1 MQATSTATAT
11 RGAPSVVLAATLVAC
26 GLVTLPLAALLTAAF
41 ISRGGEN
48 PAEFWTG
55 AMPALLGYPLA
66 AALWWRTR
74 RHSGGWL
81 LAVLGV
87 AVIVAVSWR
96 PLYEFA
102 VVVHQQWQET
112 QPGGRGYQP

>member
-1 MQATSTATAT
+1 MQATSTTTAT
-11 RGAPSVVLAATLVAC
+11 RGAPSVVLAAMLVIC

-41 ISRGGEN
+41 INRGGEN

-55 AMPALLGYPLA
+55 AMPALLGYPVA

-74 RHSGGWL
+74 GRSGWL
-81 LAVLGV
+81 LAALGV
-87 AVIVAVSWR
+87 AVIIAVSWR
-96 PLYEFA
+96 PLFEFA
-102 VVVHQQWQET
+102 VIAHQQWQET